1 LTKKIVASLLVAPPT
16 PVARARWLFLLGS
29 LASAIVAAGILGGVS
44 VSATRR
50 YLAAAAILSLVL
62 HWYRGYQRQRFPSV
76 TVVVD
81 GLLLALIAAASG
93 EPFRMLGLFYG
104 GLNFRALY
112 GSKRHTALL
121 FLAYTVAF
129 NAALMIVVPPERWG
143 RLPGALLPQ
152 LVSFALSAMVLYALA
167 QALERQERMADVLR
181 QGEQRYHLLF
191 ESNPSPMWV
200 FETATRRLTD
210 VNQAAL
216 EHYGYTR
223 EEFLALRLADLRP
236 PEDVP
241 HLDAALADVEVA
253 AGTRHSARHKKKDG
267 TVIDVEVTGRPLG
280 DPMPGMRIV
289 LAHDVTDR
297 LAAERLA
304 VQLRQ
309 AQKMEAVGQLAG
321 GVAHD
326 FNNLLTSIKCNTTLL
341 LDAMEPADPR
351 SADVLEID
359 TAVTRAATLT
369 RQLLAFGRKQVLQPV
384 VLDPNALIAD
394 LGKMLRRLVPEN
406 IQHTIELHPE
416 TGFVMADAG
425 QLEQVII
432 NLVVNARDAMPHGGT
447 LTIAT
452 SRVEL
457 TDDPACWQHE
467 RAPVPG
473 PYVMISVSDTGCG
486 MDRATQERIFEPF
499 FTTKP
504 TGHGTGLGLSTVY
517 GIVTQSNGYIWVY
530 SELGRGSTFRVY
542 LPRVNRR
549 AVATVSGRHRAVEAR
564 PRGSERILI
573 VEDDDSIRSS
583 VSRMLASQGYTVLT
597 AASAEDAL
605 TMSDQWDGEAD
616 LVLTDVVMPGISG
629 PALVERLMARASERG
644 REMRALFMSGYP
656 RSHIMSGS
664 SDEPGVELLE
674 KPFTLTQLTTR
685 VRALLDREAED

>member
-1 LTKKIVASLLVAPPT
+1 
-16 PVARARWLFLLGS
+16 
-29 LASAIVAAGILGGVS
+29 
-44 VSATRR
+44 
-50 YLAAAAILSLVL
+50 
-62 HWYRGYQRQRFPSV
+62 
-76 TVVVD
+76 
-81 GLLLALIAAASG
+81 AAASG

-200 FETATRRLTD
+200 FETATRRITD

-241 HLDAALADVEVA
+241 HLDAVLADVTRV
-253 AGTRHSARHKKKDG
+253 AGTRHPARHKKKDG

-289 LAHDVTDR
+289 LAHDVTGR

-304 VQLRQ
+304 VQLRE

-326 FNNLLTSIKCNTTLL
+326 FNNLLTSIKCNTALL

-384 VLDPNALIAD
+384 VLDPNTLIAD

-406 IQHTIELHPE
+406 IQHTLELHPE
-416 TGFVMADAG
+416 TGFVLADAG

-447 LTIAT
+447 LTIET
-452 SRVEL
+452 SWVQL

-467 RAPVPG
+467 RTPVPG

-486 MDRATQERIFEPF
+486 MDRATRERIFEPF

-504 TGHGTGLGLSTVY
+504 TSRGTGLGLSTVY
-517 GIVTQSNGYIWVY
+517 GIVTQSDGYIWVY
-530 SELGRGSTFRVY
+530 SELGKGSTFRIY
-542 LPRVNRR
+542 LPRLDQRV
-549 AVATVSGRHRAVEAR
+549 AVAASGRERSAEEC
-564 PRGSERILI
+564 PRGTERILI
-573 VEDDDSIRSS
+573 VEDDDAIRSA
-583 VSRMLASQGYTVLT
+583 VARMLASQGYTVLT
-597 AASAEDAL
+597 AANAEDAL

-629 PALVERLMARASERG
+629 PALVERLTARASERG

-664 SDEPGVELLE
+664 IDEPGVELLE
-674 KPFTLTQLTTR
+674 KPFTLSQLTTR
-685 VRALLDREAED
+685 VRALLDRKATT